1 MKKEIDLK
9 KEDKK
14 TETAADIVSSIGMSV
29 SLSSFFT
36 LLPSLTTNERLA
48 IITGSTVLLSPCV
61 YFGMNALRNKAR
73 DRRNRDMHH
82 NSQLVLMLEEA
93 HSADHNVTK
102 TSTIFLHE
110 LQQEQDNLGYHLTQD
125 NNEQMHISQ
134 FLYLVNA
141 NYYDEIKK
149 SFPTLNREEVVRRLI
164 SLILLYLKD
173 NNKQSFDENDAKEV
187 LKRCL
192 FIKAPLKEEIYQEF
206 KKSKVKSGKNKFYEI
221 IRKDTDS
228 SLESY
233 KKLRAEDEKNQAP
246 NFDIEDLNQ
255 VYSLIGC
262 YVNNEDMQELGN
274 TLLDWDYDFLRKI
287 LVLISTKYRQEL
299 VKEYGQEYNNLNLA
313 GTFIYNA
320 LSYAVVNNREMVGY
334 KEMINCFKGWN
345 YIPFNLQ
352 LDILDDLF
360 EQEGIPYEEHPYDI
374 KKKRN
379 NKAKIIQLDFKKH

>member
-1 MKKEIDLK
+1 MKDFDKL
-9 KEDKK
+9 DKK
-14 TETAADIVSSIGMSV
+14 MDKATEIIASIGMASSISV
-29 SLSSFFT
+29 FST
-36 LLPSLTTNERLA
+36 LISSLTTTEQLS
-48 IITGSTVLLSPCV
+48 IITGGTILLSPCI
-61 YFGMNALRNKAR
+61 YFGMNALKKKSQDRNL
-73 DRRNRDMHH
+73 RDMHH
-82 NSQLVLMLEEA
+82 TAQLFLMMKEA

-110 LQQEQDNLGYHLTQD
+110 LHQEQKKINVEIDD
-125 NNEQMHISQ
+125 NEQMNINQ
-134 FLYLVNA
+134 FLYLINA
-141 NYYDEIKK
+141 NYYDEIAKK
-149 SFPTLNREEVVRRLI
+149 FPDLNREEVIRRLI
-164 SLILLYLKD
+164 TLILLHLEH
-173 NNKQSFDENDAKEV
+173 NNKKTFDEKDAKEV
-187 LKRCL
+187 LDRCL
-192 FIKAPLKEEIYQEF
+192 FIKQDLKEEIYKEF
-206 KKSKVKSGKNKFYEI
+206 KRSKVKFGKQKFYEI
-221 IRKDTDS
+221 IRKDTTAS
-228 SLESY
+228 IESY
-233 KKLRAEDEKNQAP
+233 QKLRETDEKNQAP
-246 NFDIEDLNQ
+246 DFDIEDLNQ

-262 YVNNEDMQELGN
+262 YANNEDMQELGN
-274 TLLDWDYDFLRKI
+274 TFLDWDYDFLRKI

-360 EQEGIPYEEHPYDI
+360 EQEGIPYDEHPYDI

>member
-1 MKKEIDLK
+1 MKDFDKL
-9 KEDKK
+9 DKK
-14 TETAADIVSSIGMSV
+14 MDKATEIIASIGMA
-29 SLSSFFT
+29 SSISAFST
-36 LLPSLTTNERLA
+36 LISSLTTTEQLS
-48 IITGSTVLLSPCV
+48 IITGGTILLSPCI
-61 YFGMNALRNKAR
+61 YFGMNALKKKSQDRNL
-73 DRRNRDMHH
+73 RDMHH
-82 NSQLVLMLEEA
+82 TAQLFLMMKEA

-110 LQQEQDNLGYHLTQD
+110 LHQEQKKINVEIDD
-125 NNEQMHISQ
+125 NEQMNINQ
-134 FLYLVNA
+134 FLYLINA
-141 NYYDEIKK
+141 NYYDEIAKK
-149 SFPTLNREEVVRRLI
+149 FPDLNREEVIRRLI
-164 SLILLYLKD
+164 ILILLHLEH
-173 NNKQSFDENDAKEV
+173 NNKKTFDEKDAKEV
-187 LKRCL
+187 LDRCL
-192 FIKAPLKEEIYQEF
+192 FIKQDLKEEIYKEF
-206 KKSKVKSGKNKFYEI
+206 KKSKVKFGKQKFYEI
-221 IRKDTDS
+221 IRKDTTAS
-228 SLESY
+228 IESY
-233 KKLRAEDEKNQAP
+233 QKLRETDEKNQAP
-246 NFDIEDLNQ
+246 DFDIEDLNQ

-274 TLLDWDYDFLRKI
+274 TCLDWDYDFLRKI

-360 EQEGIPYEEHPYDI
+360 EQEGIPYDEHPYDI

-379 NKAKIIQLDFKKH
+379 NKEKIIQIDFKKH

>member
-1 MKKEIDLK
+1 MKDFDKL
-9 KEDKK
+9 DKK
-14 TETAADIVSSIGMSV
+14 MDKATEIIASIGMA
-29 SLSSFFT
+29 SSISAFST
-36 LLPSLTTNERLA
+36 LISSLTTTEQLS
-48 IITGSTVLLSPCV
+48 IITGGTILLSPCI
-61 YFGMNALRNKAR
+61 YFGMNALKKKSQ
-73 DRRNRDMHH
+73 DRINRDMHH
-82 NSQLVLMLEEA
+82 SAQLFLMMKEA

-102 TSTIFLHE
+102 TSTVFLHE
-110 LQQEQDNLGYHLTQD
+110 LHQEQKKINVEIDD
-125 NNEQMHISQ
+125 NEQMNINQ
-134 FLYLVNA
+134 FLYLINA
-141 NYYDEIKK
+141 NYYDEIAKK
-149 SFPTLNREEVVRRLI
+149 FPDLNREEVIRRLI
-164 SLILLYLKD
+164 TLILLHLEH
-173 NNKQSFDENDAKEV
+173 NNKKTFDEKDAKEV
-187 LKRCL
+187 LDRCL
-192 FIKAPLKEEIYQEF
+192 FIKQDLKEEIYKEF
-206 KKSKVKSGKNKFYEI
+206 KKSKVKFGKQKFYEI
-221 IRKDTDS
+221 IRKDTTAS
-228 SLESY
+228 IESY
-233 KKLRAEDEKNQAP
+233 QKLRETDEKNQAP
-246 NFDIEDLNQ
+246 DFDIEDLNQ

-274 TLLDWDYDFLRKI
+274 TFLDWDYDFLRKI

>member
-1 MKKEIDLK
+1 MKDFDKL
-9 KEDKK
+9 DKK
-14 TETAADIVSSIGMSV
+14 MDKATEIIASIGMA
-29 SLSSFFT
+29 SSISAFST
-36 LLPSLTTNERLA
+36 LISSLTTTEQLS
-48 IITGSTVLLSPCV
+48 IITGGTILLSPCI
-61 YFGMNALRNKAR
+61 YFGMNALKKKSQDRNL
-73 DRRNRDMHH
+73 RDMHH
-82 NSQLVLMLEEA
+82 TAQLFLMMKEA

-110 LQQEQDNLGYHLTQD
+110 LHQEQKKINVEIDD
-125 NNEQMHISQ
+125 NEQMNINQ
-134 FLYLVNA
+134 FLYLINA
-141 NYYDEIKK
+141 NYYDEIAKK
-149 SFPTLNREEVVRRLI
+149 FPDLNREEVIRRLI
-164 SLILLYLKD
+164 TLILLHLEH
-173 NNKQSFDENDAKEV
+173 NNKKTFDEKDAKEV
-187 LKRCL
+187 LDRCL
-192 FIKAPLKEEIYQEF
+192 FIKQDLKEEIYKEF
-206 KKSKVKSGKNKFYEI
+206 KKSKVKCGKQKFYEI
-221 IRKDTDS
+221 IRKDTTAS
-228 SLESY
+228 IESY
-233 KKLRAEDEKNQAP
+233 QKLRETDEKNQAP
-246 NFDIEDLNQ
+246 DFDIEDLNQ

-274 TLLDWDYDFLRKI
+274 TCLDWDYDFLRKI

-360 EQEGIPYEEHPYDI
+360 EQEGIPYDEHPYDI

-379 NKAKIIQLDFKKH
+379 NKAKIIQIDFKKH

>member
-1 MKKEIDLK
+1 MKDFDKL
-9 KEDKK
+9 DKK
-14 TETAADIVSSIGMSV
+14 MDKATEIIASIGMA
-29 SLSSFFT
+29 SSISAFST
-36 LLPSLTTNERLA
+36 LISSLTTTEQLS
-48 IITGSTVLLSPCV
+48 IITGGTILLSPCI
-61 YFGMNALRNKAR
+61 YFGMNALKKKSQDRNL
-73 DRRNRDMHH
+73 RDMHH
-82 NSQLVLMLEEA
+82 TAQLFLMMKEA

-110 LQQEQDNLGYHLTQD
+110 LHQEQKKINVEIDD
-125 NNEQMHISQ
+125 NEQMNINQ
-134 FLYLVNA
+134 FLYLINA
-141 NYYDEIKK
+141 NYYDEIAKK
-149 SFPTLNREEVVRRLI
+149 FPDLNREEVIRRLI
-164 SLILLYLKD
+164 TLILLHLEH
-173 NNKQSFDENDAKEV
+173 NNKKTFDEKDAKEV
-187 LKRCL
+187 LDKCL
-192 FIKAPLKEEIYQEF
+192 FIKQELKEEIYKEF
-206 KKSKVKSGKNKFYEI
+206 KKSKVKFGKQKFYEI
-221 IRKDTDS
+221 IRKDTTAS
-228 SLESY
+228 IASY
-233 KKLRAEDEKNQAP
+233 QKLRETDEKNQAP
-246 NFDIEDLNQ
+246 DFDIEDLNQ

-274 TLLDWDYDFLRKI
+274 TCLDWDYDFLRKI

-313 GTFIYNA
+313 RTFIYNA
-320 LSYAVVNNREMVGY
+320 LSYAVVNNREIVGY

>member
-1 MKKEIDLK
+1 MKDFDKL
-9 KEDKK
+9 DKK
-14 TETAADIVSSIGMSV
+14 MDKATEIIASIGMA
-29 SLSSFFT
+29 SSISAFST
-36 LLPSLTTNERLA
+36 LISSLTTTEQLS
-48 IITGSTVLLSPCV
+48 IITGGTILLSPCI
-61 YFGMNALRNKAR
+61 YFGMNALKKKSQDRNL
-73 DRRNRDMHH
+73 RDMHH
-82 NSQLVLMLEEA
+82 TAQLFLMMKEA

-110 LQQEQDNLGYHLTQD
+110 LHQEQKKINVEIDD
-125 NNEQMHISQ
+125 NEQMNINQ
-134 FLYLVNA
+134 FLYLINA
-141 NYYDEIKK
+141 NYYDEIAKK
-149 SFPTLNREEVVRRLI
+149 FPDLNREEVIRRLI
-164 SLILLYLKD
+164 TLILLHLEH
-173 NNKQSFDENDAKEV
+173 NNKKTFDEKDAKEV
-187 LKRCL
+187 LDKCL
-192 FIKAPLKEEIYQEF
+192 FIKQELKEEIYKEF
-206 KKSKVKSGKNKFYEI
+206 KKSKVKFGKQKFYEI
-221 IRKDTDS
+221 IRKDTTAS
-228 SLESY
+228 IASY
-233 KKLRAEDEKNQAP
+233 QKLRETDEKNQAP
-246 NFDIEDLNQ
+246 DFDIEDLNQ

-274 TLLDWDYDFLRKI
+274 TCLDWDYDFLRKI

-313 GTFIYNA
+313 RTFIYNA

>member
-1 MKKEIDLK
+1 MKDFDKL
-9 KEDKK
+9 DKK
-14 TETAADIVSSIGMSV
+14 MDKATEIIASIGMA
-29 SLSSFFT
+29 SSISAFST
-36 LLPSLTTNERLA
+36 LISSLTTKEQLS
-48 IITGSTVLLSPCV
+48 IITGGTILLSPCI
-61 YFGMNALRNKAR
+61 YFGMNALKKKSQDRNL
-73 DRRNRDMHH
+73 RDMHH
-82 NSQLVLMLEEA
+82 TAQIFLMMKEA

-110 LQQEQDNLGYHLTQD
+110 LHQEQKKINVEIDD
-125 NNEQMHISQ
+125 NEQMNINQ
-134 FLYLVNA
+134 FLYLINA
-141 NYYDEIKK
+141 NYYDEISKK
-149 SFPTLNREEVVRRLI
+149 FPDLNREEVIRRLI
-164 SLILLYLKD
+164 ILILLHLEH
-173 NNKQSFDENDAKEV
+173 NNKKTFDEKDAKEV
-187 LKRCL
+187 LDRCL
-192 FIKAPLKEEIYQEF
+192 FIKQDLKEEIYKEF
-206 KKSKVKSGKNKFYEI
+206 KKSKVKCGKQKFYEI
-221 IRKDTDS
+221 IRKDTTAS
-228 SLESY
+228 IESY
-233 KKLRAEDEKNQAP
+233 QKLRETDEKNQAP
-246 NFDIEDLNQ
+246 DFDIEDLNQ

-274 TLLDWDYDFLRKI
+274 TCLDWDYDFLRKI

-360 EQEGIPYEEHPYDI
+360 EQEGIPYDEHPYDI

>member
-1 MKKEIDLK
+1 MKDFDKL
-9 KEDKK
+9 DKK
-14 TETAADIVSSIGMSV
+14 MDKATEIIASIGMA
-29 SLSSFFT
+29 SSISAFST
-36 LLPSLTTNERLA
+36 LISSLTTTEQLS
-48 IITGSTVLLSPCV
+48 IITGGTILLSPCI
-61 YFGMNALRNKAR
+61 YFGMNALKKKSQDRNL
-73 DRRNRDMHH
+73 RDMHH
-82 NSQLVLMLEEA
+82 TAQLFLMMKEA

-110 LQQEQDNLGYHLTQD
+110 LHQEQKKINVEIDD
-125 NNEQMHISQ
+125 NEQMNINQ
-134 FLYLVNA
+134 FLYLINA
-141 NYYDEIKK
+141 NYYDEIAKK
-149 SFPTLNREEVVRRLI
+149 FPDLNREEVIRRLI
-164 SLILLYLKD
+164 TLILLHLEH
-173 NNKQSFDENDAKEV
+173 NNKKTFDEKDAKEV
-187 LKRCL
+187 LDRCL
-192 FIKAPLKEEIYQEF
+192 FIKQDLKEEIYKEF
-206 KKSKVKSGKNKFYEI
+206 KKSKVKCGKQKFYEI
-221 IRKDTDS
+221 IRKDTTAS
-228 SLESY
+228 IESY
-233 KKLRAEDEKNQAP
+233 QKLRETDEKNQAP
-246 NFDIEDLNQ
+246 DFDIEDLNQ

-262 YVNNEDMQELGN
+262 YANNEDMQELGN
-274 TLLDWDYDFLRKI
+274 TFLDWDYDFLRKI